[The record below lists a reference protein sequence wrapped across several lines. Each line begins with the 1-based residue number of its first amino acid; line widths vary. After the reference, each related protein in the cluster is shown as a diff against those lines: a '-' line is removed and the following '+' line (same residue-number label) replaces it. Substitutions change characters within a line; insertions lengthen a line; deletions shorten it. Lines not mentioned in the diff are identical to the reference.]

1 MSLHFFNTMTRS
13 LERFEPLD
21 PALVRMYTC
30 GPTVYNF
37 AHIGNFRA
45 YVFEDILKRHL
56 LFRGYKVLHIMNL
69 TDVDDKTIRGANE
82 AGLALNDFTRP
93 FIDAFFEDLKT
104 LSIVPADRYPAATE
118 HLSEM
123 ITMIQTLLE
132 KGIAYRGEDG
142 SIYFSI
148 EKFPEYGK
156 LAHLDREGMRAGARV
171 AQDEY
176 AKDNVADFALWKAWT
191 EKDGPVKWDSPFGPG
206 RPGWHIECS
215 AMAMKYLGETF
226 DIHCG
231 GVDNIFPHHEDEIA
245 QSEACT
251 GRMFVKTWLH
261 CEHLVVDGKK
271 MSKSLGNFFTLRDLL
286 AKGFTGREV
295 RMELLAAR
303 YRQSLNF
310 SLDGLGERRTAL
322 NRIDDFRER
331 LTVTAAGAAPGA
343 APAWAQQAE
352 SDYTVAMDDDLNT
365 PEALVAVFDMV
376 SAGNRA
382 LNQGACASAEAAAA
396 LAVLDRLDRGLGILK
411 PAAAAIEPELQAL
424 LDRRAAAR
432 KAKDWPEADRIR
444 DEFAKLGWAVKDTA
458 QGPKLSRI

>member
-1 MSLHFFNTMTRS
+1 MSLHFYNTMTRS

-30 GPTVYNF
+30 GPTVYNY

-45 YVFEDILKRHL
+45 YVFEDVLKRHL
-56 LFRGYKVLHIMNL
+56 LYRGYKVLHIMNL

-82 AGLALNDFTRP
+82 AGLALNDFTKP

-104 LSIVPADRYPAATE
+104 LSIVPADRYPAATD
-118 HLSEM
+118 HLAEM
-123 ITMIQTLLE
+123 IDMIQTLLD

-171 AQDEY
+171 AADEY

-251 GRMFVKTWLH
+251 GHMFVKTWLH

-271 MSKSLGNFFTLRDLL
+271 MSKSLGNFFTLRDLIG
-286 AKGFTGREV
+286 KGFTGREV

-352 SDYTVAMDDDLNT
+352 TDYTVAMDDDLNT

-382 LNQGACASAEAAAA
+382 LNQNACPPAEAAAA
-396 LAVLDRLDRGLGILK
+396 LAVLDRLDSGLGILK

-424 LDRRAAAR
+424 LDRRAIAR

-444 DEFAKLGWAVKDTA
+444 DEFAKRGWAVKDTA

>member
-1 MSLHFFNTMTRS
+1 MSLHFYNTMTRT

-21 PALVRMYTC
+21 PALVRLYTC
-30 GPTVYNF
+30 GPTVYNY

-45 YVFEDILKRHL
+45 YIFEDILKRHL
-56 LFRGYKVLHIMNL
+56 LFRGHRVLHIMNL

-82 AGLALNDFTRP
+82 AGLPLKEFTRP
-93 FIDAFFEDLKT
+93 YIEAFFEDLKT
-104 LSIVPADRYPAATE
+104 LHILPADHYPAATE
-118 HLSEM
+118 HLEEM
-123 ITMIQTLLE
+123 IAMIQTLLD
-132 KGIAYRGEDG
+132 KGIAYKGEDN

-156 LAHLDREGMRAGARV
+156 LAHLDREGMRAGVRV

-215 AMAMKYLGETF
+215 AMSMKYLGETF
-226 DIHCG
+226 DLHCG

-251 GRMFVKTWLH
+251 GKPFVKTWMH

-286 AKGFTGREV
+286 SRGFTGREV

-310 SLDGLGERRTAL
+310 SLDGLRERRVAL
-322 NRIDDFRER
+322 HRIDDFRER
-331 LTVTAAGAAPGA
+331 LAALASGAQPGTP
-343 APAWAQQAE
+343 PAWAQQAE
-352 SDYTVAMDDDLNT
+352 TDYTVAMDDDLNT
-365 PEALVAVFDMV
+365 PEALVAIFDMV

-382 LNQGACASAEAAAA
+382 LSRGECSPAEAAAA
-396 LAVLDRLDRGLGILK
+396 LAVLDHLDTGLGILK
-411 PAAAAIEPELQAL
+411 PPPIEEDPAIQNMLE
-424 LDRRAAAR
+424 RRAAAR

-444 DEFAKLGWAVKDTA
+444 EELAALGWTVKDTA
-458 QGPKLSRI
+458 QGPKLTRI

>member
-1 MSLHFFNTMTRS
+1 MSLHFYNTMTRS

-21 PALVRMYTC
+21 PTLVRMYTC
-30 GPTVYNF
+30 GPTVYNY

-45 YVFEDILKRHL
+45 YVFEDVLKRHL
-56 LFRGYKVLHIMNL
+56 IYRGYKVLHIMNL

-82 AGLALNDFTRP
+82 AGLALNDFTKP

-104 LSIVPADRYPAATE
+104 LSIVPADRYPAATD
-118 HLSEM
+118 HLAEM
-123 ITMIQTLLE
+123 IDMIQTLLD

-171 AQDEY
+171 AADEY

-251 GRMFVKTWLH
+251 GHMFVKTWLH

-271 MSKSLGNFFTLRDLL
+271 MSKSLGNFFTLRDLIG
-286 AKGFTGREV
+286 KGFTGREV

-331 LTVTAAGAAPGA
+331 LTVTAAGAAPGP

-352 SDYTVAMDDDLNT
+352 TDYTVAMDDDLNT

-382 LNQGACASAEAAAA
+382 LNQNACPPAEAAAA
-396 LAVLDRLDRGLGILK
+396 LAVLDRLDSGLGILK

-444 DEFAKLGWAVKDTA
+444 DEFAKRGWAVKDTA